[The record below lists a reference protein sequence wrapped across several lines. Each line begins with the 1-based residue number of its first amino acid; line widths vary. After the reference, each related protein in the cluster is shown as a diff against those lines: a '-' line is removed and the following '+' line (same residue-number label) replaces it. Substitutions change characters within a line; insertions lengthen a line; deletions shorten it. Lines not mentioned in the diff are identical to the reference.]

1 MKIFK
6 SGEMTHAVFTNK
18 YFLTSSTC
26 VWRQQKFRGW
36 NFKRQSVR
44 FLSLRYHFYFNSIS
58 KNMFHSQN
66 RTSTTGASGPL
77 VARGPLLESLQLS
90 SNMCETRFYCQV
102 IINWYSSV
110 LIVSKIVTN
119 SGRFIPTRPKVSR
132 SEGNKKWREA
142 NETWFGAEEKR
153 TQIRSEIRTAF
164 VVFFSFL
171 LLRAAQVFGK
181 YSGEKKP
188 EETRNCGWNFSFCH
202 FFFFYPDAVS
212 VGTRQNVRDPY
223 PH

>member
-6 SGEMTHAVFTNK
+6 SGEITHAVFTNK

-36 NFKRQSVR
+36 NFKRQNVS

-90 SNMCETRFYCQV
+90 SNVWDTVLLSGYYKLIFIGVDRVKDRKKTPGVSFQLAQKFQGQKETKSDAR
-102 IINWYSSV
+102 
-110 LIVSKIVTN
+110 
-119 SGRFIPTRPKVSR
+119 RTRPGLEPRRKEPR
-132 SEGNKKWREA
+132 SDQR
-142 NETWFGAEEKR
+142 
-153 TQIRSEIRTAF
+153 
-164 VVFFSFL
+164 
-171 LLRAAQVFGK
+171 
-181 YSGEKKP
+181 
-188 EETRNCGWNFSFCH
+188 
-202 FFFFYPDAVS
+202 
-212 VGTRQNVRDPY
+212 
-223 PH
+223 

>member
-1 MKIFK
+1 
-6 SGEMTHAVFTNK
+6 MTHAVFTNK

-102 IINWYSSV
+102 IINWYSLV
-110 LIVSKIVTN
+110 LIVSKIVKKLRAFHSN
-119 SGRFIPTRPKVSR
+119 SPKSFKVRKKQKVTRGERDLVWSR
-132 SEGNKKWREA
+132 G
-142 NETWFGAEEKR
+142 EKNPD
-153 TQIRSEIRTAF
+153 QIRDKDRLCC
-164 VVFFSFL
+164 FL
-171 LLRAAQVFGK
+171 QLLVTPRCSGFRQIFRGK
-181 YSGEKKP
+181 
-188 EETRNCGWNFSFCH
+188 ETRRNQKLWLEFFFLS
-202 FFFFYPDAVS
+202 FFFYPDAVS